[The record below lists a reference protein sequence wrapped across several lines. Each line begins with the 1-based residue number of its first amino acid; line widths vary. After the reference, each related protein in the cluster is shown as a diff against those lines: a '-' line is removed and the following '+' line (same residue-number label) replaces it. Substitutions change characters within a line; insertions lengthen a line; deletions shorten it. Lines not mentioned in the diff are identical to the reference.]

1 MVGLELARQ
10 QAKRDSGSSSLPG
23 NDELDIIPVWL
34 HDEPAMLRPAMR
46 HLLENAIRYTAR
58 DGNITAGIG
67 NGGAFVW
74 FWVNGGTQCHGGRF
88 AAFD

>member
-10 QAKRDSGSSSLPG
+10 QARRDSGSNSLPG
-23 NDELDIIPVWL
+23 NDELDILPVWL
-34 HDEPAMLRPAMR
+34 HDEPAMR

-67 NGGAFVW
+67 NGGAFVR
-74 FWVNGGTQCHGGRF
+74 FWVSGSDPVPWRTIYCI
-88 AAFD
+88 